1 MSKKRTEIILQSQ
14 NCYRSEVKF
23 IMCFVVY
30 QRVGIEK
37 LNFICFS
44 DAVAV
49 AVADSFEN
57 ADANAVAYSI
67 KNTNAELICSCR

>member
-49 AVADSFEN
+49 ADSFEN